1 MKKTLK
7 ILLLTTI
14 VTVVCLCSIS
24 AMAYKNGNIIGTAS
38 YTDICAS
45 INGYGIAS
53 YNVDGYTYV
62 IAEDLRNY
70 GFEVIWNPSLRT
82 LSITRNSVYYPSVS
96 YTQPFIVQS
105 LVGEKSHN
113 LLYTDIKTY
122 VNNSPVQSYNINGR
136 TIIRF
141 DSLNAFGGVT
151 WTAESKEILL
161 EMPDF
166 ATKPVDINKYNLKMS
181 YIERTRQIEKNE
193 KVLIDTAFSQYELNM
208 ATYEIYMQWDN
219 LLNDVYQYLKTTLP
233 YSEFSQLQ
241 EDEYAWVKEK
251 EAASDAEYES
261 WNGGSAAPMAVNGVL
276 TAYTQDRCYYL
287 ISLIK
292 P

>member
-24 AMAYKNGNIIGTAS
+24 AMAYRNGNIIGTAS

-141 DSLNAFGGVT
+141 DSLNAFGGVI

-193 KVLIDTAFSQYELNM
+193 KVLIDKAFSQYELNM

-251 EAASDAEYES
+251 ESAFEAEYNS
-261 WNGGSAAPMAVNGVL
+261 WNGGSAAPMAANGVR